1 MVGDKSMN
9 IGFMSYDNGILTI
22 INSQD
27 KMFFPCN
34 ERIAGSIMGSVR
46 KAYKVPDGFMPLPE
60 EYNTEIE
67 KLRKVNT
74 REATETLLGLEGW
87 TKVGRIEDM
96 VLYVKCLMANN
107 KLFAFRYLSDNL
119 PNRHGSTYVSI
130 TMDI

>member
-1 MVGDKSMN
+1 MVGDGSMN
-9 IGFMSYDNGILTI
+9 IGFMSYDNDILTI

-34 ERIAGSIMGSVR
+34 ERIAGLIMESVR
-46 KAYKVPDGFMPLPE
+46 KAYKVPDGFMPLPD
-60 EYNTEIE
+60 EYATEIE
-67 KLRKVNT
+67 RLSKINT
-74 REATETLLGLEGW
+74 RESTEALLGLEGW
-87 TKVGRIEDM
+87 VKVGRIEDI

-119 PNRHGSTYVSI
+119 PNRHGSTQVNI

>member
-9 IGFMSYDNGILTI
+9 IGFMNYDNGILTI

-34 ERIAGSIMGSVR
+34 ERIAGFIMGSVR

-60 EYNTEIE
+60 EYSTEIE

-74 REATETLLGLEGW
+74 REATENLLDLEGW
-87 TKVGRIEDM
+87 TKVGRIEDI
-96 VLYVKCLMANN
+96 VLYVKCLMADN

-119 PNRHGSTYVSI
+119 PNRHGSTYVNI

>member
-1 MVGDKSMN
+1 MVGDGSMN
-9 IGFMSYDNGILTI
+9 IGFMSYDNDILTI

-34 ERIAGSIMGSVR
+34 ERIAGLIMESVR
-46 KAYKVPDGFMPLPE
+46 KAYKVPDGFMPLPD
-60 EYNTEIE
+60 EYVTEIE
-67 KLRKVNT
+67 RLSKINT
-74 REATETLLGLEGW
+74 REAIETLLALEGW
-87 TKVGRIEDM
+87 VKVGRIEDI

-119 PNRHGSTYVSI
+119 PNRHGSTQVNI

>member
-22 INSQD
+22 INSHD

-34 ERIAGSIMGSVR
+34 EMIAGLIMESVR
-46 KAYKVPDGFMPLPE
+46 KAYKVPDGFMPLPD
-60 EYNTEIE
+60 EYSTEIE

-74 REATETLLGLEGW
+74 REATETLLDLEGW
-87 TKVGRIEDM
+87 VKVGRVEDI
-96 VLYVKCLMANN
+96 VLYVKCLMAGN

-119 PNRHGSTYVSI
+119 PNRHGSTQVNI

>member
-22 INSQD
+22 INSQG
-27 KMFFPCN
+27 KMFFSCN
-34 ERIAGSIMGSVR
+34 ERIAGLIMGSVR
-46 KAYKVPDGFMPLPE
+46 KAYKVPDGFMPLPD
-60 EYNTEIE
+60 EYSTEIE

-74 REATETLLGLEGW
+74 REATETLLDLEGW
-87 TKVGRIEDM
+87 TKVGRIEDI
-96 VLYVKCLMANN
+96 VLYVKCLMAGN

-119 PNRHGSTYVSI
+119 PNRHGSTQVNI

>member
-1 MVGDKSMN
+1 MIGDGSMN

-22 INSQD
+22 VNSQD
-27 KMFFPCN
+27 KMFFTCN
-34 ERIAGSIMGSVR
+34 ERIAGLIMESVR
-46 KAYKVPDGFMPLPE
+46 KAYKVPDGFMPIPE
-60 EYNTEIE
+60 EYSIEIE

-87 TKVGRIEDM
+87 VKVGRIEDI
-96 VLYVKCLMANN
+96 VLYVKCLMADS

-119 PNRHGSTYVSI
+119 PNRHGSTQVNI

>member
-1 MVGDKSMN
+1 MIGDGSMN

-22 INSQD
+22 ANSQD

-34 ERIAGSIMGSVR
+34 ERIAGLIMESVR
-46 KAYKVPDGFMPLPE
+46 KAYKVPDGFMPLSE
-60 EYNTEIE
+60 EYSTEIE

-74 REATETLLGLEGW
+74 REATETLLDLEGW
-87 TKVGRIEDM
+87 VKVGRIEDI
-96 VLYVKCLMANN
+96 VLYVKCLMADS

-119 PNRHGSTYVSI
+119 PNRHGSTQVNI